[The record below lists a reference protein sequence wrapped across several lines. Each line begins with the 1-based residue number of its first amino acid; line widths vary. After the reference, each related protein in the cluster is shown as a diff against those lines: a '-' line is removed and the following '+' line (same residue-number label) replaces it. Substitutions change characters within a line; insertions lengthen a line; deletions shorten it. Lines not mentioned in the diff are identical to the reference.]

1 MSTSTSSAT
10 SNNSQGQSILTALSA
25 GSGVDV
31 KALAKN
37 LVDAEKAPL
46 ANAIQSKISKSE
58 AKISGYGA
66 IKFLL
71 SDLKSKFS
79 ALDDLGDFNTLST
92 SISQSGAFSVETSGA
107 ARSGNH
113 IVNVTQLAL
122 GQRSISSTGFTK
134 PDSTVSGAMT
144 LNMTLAGRSLSG
156 LTISA
161 GTTASQLVDRINN
174 QWGDAG
180 ITAQLVNKGQA
191 ATDPTQPYHL
201 VITGPTGALNTF
213 SLTGLTTDTPPI
225 QEAQNASLT
234 VDGMAI
240 ESPSNTIEEVIT
252 GVKLKLTG
260 ETNGPSSLTMTR
272 DVTSVKTKIKDLVS
286 SYNDVMSLLT
296 ATADPKSKL
305 ETYGATLVGDSTV
318 GQIRNQVR
326 NLFFGSSSTP
336 GNTIK
341 ALRDLGISVSQTGT
355 MTLDENRLSDA
366 LQSNFD
372 DAVKM
377 LSNSR
382 ATPTLLR
389 SVASGA
395 AGDAVKK
402 IDDMLASSA
411 LLSTQS
417 SNAAQQQT
425 RYEAD
430 LKKLDERMAQLLE
443 RYNQQFTAMESL
455 ISQINSQKSGLKSTF
470 DAMLNQSK

>member
-1 MSTSTSSAT
+1 MSTTTAT
-10 SNNSQGQSILTALSA
+10 TNNSQGQSILTALSA

-37 LVDAEKAPL
+37 LVEAEKAPL
-46 ANAIQSKISKSE
+46 ADAINSKISKTE

-79 ALDDLGDFNTLST
+79 ALDDLGDFNNLST
-92 SISQSGAFSVETSGA
+92 SISQAGAFSVETSGA

-113 IVNVTQLAL
+113 IVDVTQLAL
-122 GQRSISSTGFTK
+122 GQRSISSTGFAR
-134 PDSTVSGAMT
+134 PDSPVSGAMT
-144 LNMTLAGRSLSG
+144 LNMTLAGTTLSA
-156 LTISA
+156 LTISSS
-161 GTTASQLVDRINN
+161 TTASQMVDRINS
-174 QWGDAG
+174 QWGGAG
-180 ITAQLVNKGQA
+180 VRAHLVNRGQA
-191 ATDPTQPYHL
+191 ATDPASPYHL
-201 VITGPTGALNTF
+201 VITGPTGSSNTF
-213 SLTGLTTDTPPI
+213 SLSGLTMDTPPI
-225 QEAQNASLT
+225 QQAQNAALT

-240 ESPSNTIEEVIT
+240 ESSGNTIDEVVP

-272 DVTSVKTKIKDLVS
+272 DVDSVKSKIKDLVS
-286 SYNDVMSLLT
+286 SYNDMMSLLT
-296 ATADPKSKL
+296 AVADPKSKL

-341 ALRDLGISVSQTGT
+341 ALRDLGISVNQTGT
-355 MTLDENRLSDA
+355 MTLDETRLGDA
-366 LQSNFD
+366 LQTNFD

-389 SVASGA
+389 SVSSGA

-411 LLSTQS
+411 LLSSQS